1 VDVTGLL
8 EDDYKIVEKL
18 FKRFEKA
25 AGLSG
30 GSRYLRRKAQLLH
43 HVIDVGEYGLA
54 PEDIAGTL
62 AQDAIATPARNAPI
76 CSPWPPG

>member
-30 GSRYLRRKAQLLH
+30 GSRYLRRKKP
-43 HVIDVGEYGLA
+43 GLGLRCGA
-54 PEDIAGTL
+54 
-62 AQDAIATPARNAPI
+62 
-76 CSPWPPG
+76 